1 MIPKKKT
8 FITPEEYLEIERK
21 AAFKSEYFNGEMF
34 ALAGAKVNHILI
46 NSNLNRELGNKLKD
60 KPCKV
65 FSNDLR
71 VKISATGLYTYP
83 DLVIACGE
91 TKLEDEEM
99 DTLLNPTLI
108 IEILSESTESYD
120 RGKKFEHYRT
130 LESIKEYV
138 LVSQEKPKVEQFLK
152 QPDGKWLYSEVNGLD
167 SIVQFSSILC
177 EINLNEIYHK
187 VEFKE

>member
-187 VEFKE
+187 VEF

>member
-1 MIPKKKT
+1 MIPKKKA
-8 FITPEEYLEIERK
+8 FITPEEYLALERK
-21 AAFKSEYFNGEMF
+21 AEFKSEYFNGEMF

-46 NSNLNRELGNKLKD
+46 NGNINREIGNKLKD

-71 VKISATGLYTYP
+71 VKISTTGLYTYP
-83 DLVIACGE
+83 DIVIACGE
-91 TKLEDEEM
+91 TKLEDEEL

-108 IEILSESTESYD
+108 IEILSDSTESYD

-130 LESIKEYV
+130 LESLQEYV

-152 QPDGKWLYSEVNGLD
+152 QPDGKWLYSEVNGID
-167 SIVQFSSILC
+167 SVVQFSSIEC
-177 EINLNEIYHK
+177 EIDLKEIYHK
-187 VEFKE
+187 VEFK

>member
-1 MIPKKKT
+1 MIPQEKM
-8 FITPEEYLEIERK
+8 FITPEEYLERERK
-21 AAFKSEYFNGEMF
+21 AEFKSEYFNGEMF

-46 NSNLNRELGNKLKD
+46 NGNINRELGNKLKD

-71 VKISATGLYTYP
+71 VKISRTGLYTYP

-130 LESIKEYV
+130 LESLQEYV

-152 QPDGKWLYSEVNGLD
+152 QPDGKWLYSEVNGINSVVQLF
-167 SIVQFSSILC
+167 SIEC
-177 EINLNEIYHK
+177 EIDLKEIYHK
-187 VEFKE
+187 VEFI

>member
-21 AAFKSEYFNGEMF
+21 ASFKSEYFNGEMF

-46 NSNLNRELGNKLKD
+46 NGNINRELGNKLKD

-120 RGKKFEHYRT
+120 RGKKFEHYRN
-130 LESIKEYV
+130 LESLQEYV
-138 LVSQEKPKVEQFLK
+138 LVSQDKPKVEQFLK
-152 QPDGKWLYSEVNGLD
+152 QQDGKWLYSEVNGID
-167 SIVQFSSILC
+167 SRAQFTSIEC
-177 EINLNEIYHK
+177 EIDLKEVYHK
-187 VEFKE
+187 VEFK